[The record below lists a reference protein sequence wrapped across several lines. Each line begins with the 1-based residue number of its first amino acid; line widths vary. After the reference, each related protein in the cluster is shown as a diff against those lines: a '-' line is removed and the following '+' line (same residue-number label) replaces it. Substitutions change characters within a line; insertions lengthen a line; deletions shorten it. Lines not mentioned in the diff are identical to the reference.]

1 MAMETPPLEF
11 RLACN
16 DCTTSIYSIIT
27 IYTLTPLLM
36 LIYILLHTTLMHYIC
51 THVYTHIIISIYEP
65 YCLQVIL
72 SVLGLSSGKHIST
85 AVTSY
90 FTAVNRSR
98 STKLIFKTLLGEY
111 TNIVYTN
118 IVVRTLVHQ
127 RK

>member
-11 RLACN
+11 SLACN
-16 DCTTSIYSIIT
+16 DCTTSIYSI
-27 IYTLTPLLM
+27 YTLTPLPM
-36 LIYILLHTTLMHYIC
+36 LIYILLHTTLMHYYMYTC
-51 THVYTHIIISIYEP
+51 THIIIIIYSIYEP

-111 TNIVYTN
+111 TNIVYTY